1 MPSYL
6 IHFNRLHDK
15 RGRFTY
21 GDGDGDGRRDD
32 RKTGEGDRSY
42 DTPNSGR
49 RNYEGGGGG
58 RIGGGRTSSGK
69 QSKSEV
75 TKNQQYRKSEY
86 RETYSGKSKGMKL
99 PYDTA
104 DHVWDTRNNF
114 KTEMSNVNSLGSNHS
129 VRRISSNVSGKISS
143 FGSTPPKKTPEVKP
157 GVGNG
162 RPIGRD
168 YGGTS
173 RGAAAMAPIN
183 DTNNVA
189 EELTEDMLEKRK
201 KDEVKDYWQKK
212 YQNAV
217 AKGRSYVD
225 MLFGKETT
233 TNAKSSD
240 KYKKVDT
247 SGNHDKRK

>member
-6 IHFNRLHDK
+6 VHFNRLHDK
-15 RGRFTY
+15 KGRFTY

-32 RKTGEGDRSY
+32 RKIGEGDRSY

-58 RIGGGRTSSGK
+58 RFGSGRTSSGK

-75 TKNQQYRKSEY
+75 TKNQQDRKPEY
-86 RETYSGKSKGMKL
+86 NRHDTYSGRSKGIQL
-99 PYDTA
+99 PHTTQDNIYSSRQT
-104 DHVWDTRNNF
+104 F
-114 KTEMSNVNSLGSNHS
+114 KNEMNNVNSLGSNHS
-129 VRRISSNVSGKISS
+129 GRRISSDVSSKISS
-143 FGSTPPKKTPEVKP
+143 FGSTPPKKTPESKT

-168 YGGTS
+168 YSGTS
-173 RGAAAMAPIN
+173 RGAAAMTPIN
-183 DTNNVA
+183 STNDVA

-217 AKGRSYVD
+217 SKGKSYID

-240 KYKKVDT
+240 KY
-247 SGNHDKRK
+247 RKTDNAGKHK

>member
-6 IHFNRLHDK
+6 VHFNRLHDK

-32 RKTGEGDRSY
+32 RKIGEGDRSY

-69 QSKSEV
+69 QSKGEV
-75 TKNQQYRKSEY
+75 TKNQQDKKSEY
-86 RETYSGKSKGMKL
+86 GNKTSYSGRSKGYNL
-99 PYDTA
+99 QLDTVGNNYRNA
-104 DHVWDTRNNF
+104 D
-114 KTEMSNVNSLGSNHS
+114 KAISGVNSLGSNHS
-129 VRRISSNVSGKISS
+129 GRRISSDASSKISS
-143 FGSTPPKKTPEVKP
+143 FGSTPPKKVPETKN

-183 DTNNVA
+183 NTNAVA

-212 YQNAV
+212 YQNAA

-225 MLFGKETT
+225 RLFGKETT

-240 KYKKVDT
+240 KYKKTDT
-247 SGNHDKRK
+247 SGKHK